1 VVKSHWLDQILS
13 GAKTIEIRGCDHH
26 YVGHAIY
33 LLESRTGR
41 VRGTARLGAPRGL
54 AAAELEENRAGVD
67 EMAYRRPRA
76 WPLTEVE
83 TLATPWQISAK
94 ARQYCPTWVPRQR
107 WEQFP
112 ATGAA
117 APPPTPGRD
126 DVAPS
131 LLQPRRAGRA
141 RRPRGGVETAPAGE
155 DARGDPGVGSG
166 PAGAA
171 PRASGKPHRRPA
183 AAAPATA
190 ERQDRPASTAV
201 EAPAERHTA
210 GKRPRSA
217 GKEAVGGKRAQL
229 RRSGPMASFVL
240 RAEDEEEVEL
250 AEEVEGAVLAQ
261 LDREHRGA
269 AAETV
274 SAVVST
280 GAEDQVDVDS
290 TGSQVSAESPLPS
303 ASRPSDR
310 ESLPEPPTKTK
321 DLPEHEPTMELLGTL
336 PRGAAAATKRRDGLA
351 SSAEE
356 VPATI
361 PYDEVLGTLP
371 RVAAAATK
379 RRDGLASSAEEVP
392 ATIPYDEVLGTLPR
406 VAAAATKRRVG
417 LASSAEEV
425 PPTIPDV
432 EAVGKL
438 IIRRLASID
447 SMSERDPGDDGFDVW
462 EEDTIIDV
470 VERVF
475 ARLGLEGNPAD
486 FTFQRV
492 VLVTEGDVTTS
503 KLIPLEGTSN
513 AVEAKEIVLCKKGG

>member
-1 VVKSHWLDQILS
+1 
-13 GAKTIEIRGCDHH
+13 
-26 YVGHAIY
+26 
-33 LLESRTGR
+33 
-41 VRGTARLGAPRGL
+41 
-54 AAAELEENRAGVD
+54 
-67 EMAYRRPRA
+67 
-76 WPLTEVE
+76 
-83 TLATPWQISAK
+83 
-94 ARQYCPTWVPRQR
+94 
-107 WEQFP
+107 
-112 ATGAA
+112 
-117 APPPTPGRD
+117 
-126 DVAPS
+126 
-131 LLQPRRAGRA
+131 
-141 RRPRGGVETAPAGE
+141 
-155 DARGDPGVGSG
+155 VGSG

-336 PRGAAAATKRRDGLA
+336 PR
-351 SSAEE
+351 
-356 VPATI
+356 
-361 PYDEVLGTLP
+361 
-371 RVAAAATK
+371 VAAAATK